1 MDKQILIIF
10 KFKSLYEIIKELD
23 NDLNLK
29 IIDVSNELNL
39 EKIKREYKNS
49 LIITKKKLINA
60 NHLILSDFPIKITKL
75 LEKVNIEFLKVK
87 FNEKSRKI

>member
-29 IIDVSNELNL
+29 IIEVSTESIL
-39 EKIKREYKNS
+39 EQKRREFKNS
-49 LIITKKKLINA
+49 LIITQKKLINV
-60 NHLILSDFPIKITKL
+60 NQLILDDFPIKITKF
-75 LEKVNIEFLKVK
+75 LEIVNIEFLKVK
-87 FNEKSRKI
+87 VN